1 MCLWFDFFFFFWFDF
16 LNQYLLLRSNSALIL
31 KTQEFETLRLS
42 FPGWGWVRI
51 KGIQSCHT

>member
-1 MCLWFDFFFFFWFDF
+1 MCLWFDFFFWFDF

-42 FPGWGWVRI
+42 FPGWGRVRI